1 MDLHGRVAV
10 VTGAAA
16 GAGRVIA
23 SRLASAGARVLVAD
37 VDSGNGQ
44 RVVDDIA
51 AGGGAADFVWTDVCD
66 EESIDSTVRLAA
78 QAGGGPHIL
87 VNNAGGWGGAGR
99 QFPAATPTEWGRV
112 LDLNLRGPMLM
123 TQRCLEPMRRAG
135 GGAVVNVASS
145 AGLELTAYASPE
157 YGTAK
162 AGLIRFSTCLANLGD
177 SIRVRVNCVVPG
189 WIGLERAH
197 AELEQMTPEDRRNA
211 PPLIPPEDVAA
222 AVVRFVSSDH
232 LAGRVLVLRGGSPP
246 EMLDP
251 AACAS

>member
-1 MDLHGRVAV
+1 MDLDGRVAV

-16 GAGRVIA
+16 GTGRVIA
-23 SRLASAGARVLVAD
+23 STLADEGASVLIAD
-37 VDSGNGQ
+37 VDSGSGQ
-44 RVVDDIA
+44 QA
-51 AGGGAADFVWTDVCD
+51 ADEIVARGGAAEFVWTDVCD
-66 EESIDSTVRLAA
+66 GGSIDATIGRAA
-78 QAGGGPHIL
+78 ETGGGPHIL

-99 QFPAATPTEWGRV
+99 QFPAATPSEWGRV

-123 TQRCLEPMRRAG
+123 TQRSLEPMQRAG
-135 GGAVVNVASS
+135 GGAVVNIASS
-145 AGLELTAYASPE
+145 AGLELTPYASPE

-162 AGLIRFSTCLANLGD
+162 AGLIRFSTCLAALCD

-197 AELEQMTPEDRRNA
+197 AELDRMRPEDRDNA

-222 AVVRFVSSDH
+222 AVVGFVRSEDQ
-232 LAGRVLVLRGGSPP
+232 AGRVLVLRGGHPP

-251 AACAS
+251 AYCAF